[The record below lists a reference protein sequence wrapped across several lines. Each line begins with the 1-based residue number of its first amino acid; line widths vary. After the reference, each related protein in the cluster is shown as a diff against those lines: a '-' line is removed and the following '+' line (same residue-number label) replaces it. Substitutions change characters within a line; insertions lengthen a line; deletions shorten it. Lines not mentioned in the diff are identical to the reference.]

1 MQKKL
6 ILVKTVEAIPEI
18 GGLTGPITTPMW
30 VDVEKIFSMVK
41 RGVKVVEVNSSN
53 RSVQVELTKDNVYS
67 DNFEV
72 QYNIKK
78 TVPVVETVEAPKVE
92 SETVAN
98 DNDVNTTTDTESTH
112 EYSNRDRKNDFK
124 KNKKKYDAPSTSDF
138 SAN

>member
-6 ILVKTVEAIPEI
+6 ILVKSLEAIPEI
-18 GGLTGPITTPMW
+18 GGLTGPITTPIW

-41 RGVKVVEVNSSN
+41 RGIKVVEVNSSN

-72 QYNIKK
+72 QYSIKK
-78 TVPVVETVEAPKVE
+78 TTPVVETTKVPKVE
-92 SETVAN
+92 SETTAETEPT
-98 DNDVNTTTDTESTH
+98 DETSDTESTH